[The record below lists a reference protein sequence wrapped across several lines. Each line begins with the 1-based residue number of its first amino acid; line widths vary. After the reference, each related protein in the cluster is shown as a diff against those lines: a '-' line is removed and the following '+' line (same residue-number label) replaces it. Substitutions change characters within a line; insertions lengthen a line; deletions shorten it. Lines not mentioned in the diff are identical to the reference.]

1 MKRNFAAFNFVILP
15 LSLVFQ
21 KPLIFHLFLLE
32 WQSFFP
38 LAVFSVNAFGQHN
51 TYFLILVNVC
61 VSMHGVIK
69 SQLTSLSF
77 PFLSTW
83 RILLAKKRREKKKKK
98 KWYSACIVTQTLDTV
113 LLLKANICK
122 LSPYVHFGKGDF
134 SNLVSQAPLKQ
145 PHKATT
151 NKFLLLNAT
160 FILQNYTFP
169 KGLVEPFVLN

>member
-1 MKRNFAAFNFVILP
+1 MAIFFPPCSLLSECFWPAQYLLSHTCECLCFYAWCNKIP
-15 LSLVFQ
+15 TYLSLLPIPIYL
-21 KPLIFHLFLLE
+21 KD
-32 WQSFFP
+32 S
-38 LAVFSVNAFGQHN
+38 
-51 TYFLILVNVC
+51 
-61 VSMHGVIK
+61 
-69 SQLTSLSF
+69 TS
-77 PFLSTW
+77 
-83 RILLAKKRREKKKKK
+83 KKKKGKEKKKK

-113 LLLKANICK
+113 LLLKADICK